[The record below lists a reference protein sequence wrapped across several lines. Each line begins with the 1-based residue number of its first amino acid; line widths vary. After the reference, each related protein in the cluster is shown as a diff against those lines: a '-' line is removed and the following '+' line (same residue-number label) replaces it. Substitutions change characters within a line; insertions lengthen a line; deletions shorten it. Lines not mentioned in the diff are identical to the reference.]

1 MSALMN
7 HDIAH
12 CDGVGCDEKMRETCK
27 RFLAHIDAERRK
39 LKIVCYTTCMY
50 MGGGCPM
57 YQKK

>member
-1 MSALMN
+1 MN

-39 LKIVCYTTCMY
+39 LKFVCYTTCMY